1 MINILKLSIIV
12 LFLDSIFLYFSK
24 NLFNKQII
32 QVQNSELKLNI
43 NGAILAYIFIIFS
56 LYWFIIKDRKS
67 IKDAFFLGLSIYAIY
82 EYTNYALFKNWQIKT
97 TIIDTIWGGVLFG
110 LSTYLYNKI
119 IIIT

>member
-43 NGAILAYIFIIFS
+43 FGAIFAYIFIIFS
-56 LYWFIIKDRKS
+56 LYWFIIKDNKS
-67 IKDAFFLGLSIYAIY
+67 IKDAFILGLSTYAIY
-82 EYTNYALFKNWQIKT
+82 EYTNYALFKNWRFET
-97 TIIDTIWGGVLFG
+97 TIFDTIWGGVLFM
-110 LSTYLYNKI
+110 LSTYLYQY
-119 IIIT
+119 